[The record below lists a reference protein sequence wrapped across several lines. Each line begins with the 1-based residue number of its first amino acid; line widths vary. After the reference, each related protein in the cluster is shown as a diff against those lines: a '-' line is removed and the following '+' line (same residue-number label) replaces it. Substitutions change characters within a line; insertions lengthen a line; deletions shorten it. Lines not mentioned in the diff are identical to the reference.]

1 MGIREDD
8 YQQKSLVFK
17 LRVEDFSV
25 AVHLYCSI
33 CDDGDDGEGGKS
45 SCVCWLMLTYQLEV
59 GSEKYIF
66 KRLVHSRDEVSRS
79 DDATAAYQ
87 SSF

>member
-8 YQQKSLVFK
+8 YQQKSLEFK
-17 LRVEDFSV
+17 LRVDDFSV
-25 AVHLYCSI
+25 AGHSYSI
-33 CDDGDDGEGGKS
+33 IRDDGDDGEGGKS